1 MSSDKA
7 FWDRIARKYAQDPI
21 ADQATYEH
29 KLKMTRRHF
38 TPDSRVLEYGC
49 GTGST
54 AILHAPFVTEIIATD
69 LSDEMIAIAKERA
82 AEAKVDNVR
91 FEARDVAALEE
102 PDASFD
108 VVLALNVLHLVSDRM
123 SAMRLS
129 HDLLKPGGVFVTS
142 TACLGDGMAF
152 LGLIKPVMRLFKAWP
167 DFQIF
172 KEESLVDDMRT
183 CGFEI
188 EYRHRPSKS
197 PAVFLIARKL

>member
-1 MSSDKA
+1 MSTDKA

-29 KLKMTRRHF
+29 KLEMTRRHF

-54 AILHAPFVTEIIATD
+54 AILHAPFVREIIATD
-69 LSDEMIAIAKERA
+69 ISDEMILIAKERA
-82 AEAKVDNVR
+82 ADAKVDNVQ
-91 FEARDVAALEE
+91 FKACDVDGLDE

-108 VVLALNVLHLVSDRM
+108 VVLALNVLHLLPDRL

-129 HDLLKPGGVFVTS
+129 HALLKPGGVFVTS

-152 LGLIKPVMRLFKAWP
+152 LGLIKPVMRLFRAWP
-167 DFQIF
+167 DFHIF
-172 KEESLVDDMRT
+172 KEERLVDDLRSS
-183 CGFEI
+183 GFEI

-197 PAVFLIARKL
+197 PAVFLIARKP